1 MLKIIIGIVI
11 VLGVIGWILEQ
22 GGNTAAGLALFAKEG
37 GMLGK
42 VCLALIVIAIGCIL
56 IELITGMYIM
66 VDIAKGCIA
75 LVVVLIISRVIKM
88 IFKS

>member
-22 GGNTAAGLALFAKEG
+22 GGNTAVGLALFAKEG

-75 LVVVLIISRVIKM
+75 LVVILIISRVIKM